1 MTISSRCSST
11 MFKVSLVTL
20 SVAAASSAYSAGF
33 SLGDQS
39 ATASGSALSTAAA
52 SSEDISFSYWNPA
65 LFLNAKKNTFYISGA
80 YIIPKMDVSNIE
92 ATDATPNTA
101 TAPLGGPKDI
111 SGSSTNTD
119 SVDNTIVPSLYYA
132 MPLSDDTVA
141 GFSINAPFGLSGD
154 YGDDWAGR
162 FHATETALQDIALS
176 FSLAHRVNDWFS
188 AGASVQVHKAEVT
201 LASAVGTTT
210 TTGIGGEGLGKI
222 EADDI
227 GYGYSLGVLFTPV
240 KGTRIGVGY
249 RSKVDFDF
257 EGDVKYS
264 NVSTTLATVGSLS
277 DADVSDSLTFPD
289 ILTISLEQALTPKL
303 KLGLSVIR
311 TGWSSLDDGLNID
324 FDSDQKNSKLTF
336 GFEDQWMYS
345 AGLTYDYSKKLTL
358 RTGIARDNSPV
369 TDEYRSART
378 PDGDR
383 TWYSMGGTYHFSETS
398 SATFAYTYVDI
409 EDVSVDRTDLDED
422 SARGTYSADYSSSA
436 SVISLAYNMS
446 F

>member
-1 MTISSRCSST
+1 

-65 LFLNAKKNTFYISGA
+65 LFLNAKKNTFYVSGA
-80 YIIPKMDVSNIE
+80 YIMPKMDVSNIE
-92 ATDATPNTA
+92 AKDAA
-101 TAPLGGPKDI
+101 GQSI

-119 SVDNTIVPSLYYA
+119 SVDNAIVPSLYYA

-162 FHATETALQDIALS
+162 FHATETGLQDIALS

-201 LASAVGTTT
+201 LESAVGTTVPSQ
-210 TTGIGGEGLGKI
+210 GGEGLGKI

-249 RSKVDFDF
+249 RSKIDFDF
-257 EGDVKYS
+257 EGDVKYTS
-264 NVSTTLATVGSLS
+264 DSPTFSGLVSAKSLV

-311 TGWSSLDDGLNID
+311 TGWSSMDDGLNID
-324 FDSDQKNSKLTF
+324 FDSDQDNSKLTF

-409 EDVSVDRTDLDED
+409 ENVSVDRDGTGED

>member
-1 MTISSRCSST
+1 
-11 MFKVSLVTL
+11 
-20 SVAAASSAYSAGF
+20 
-33 SLGDQS
+33 LGDQS

-65 LFLNAKKNTFYISGA
+65 LFLNAKKNTFYVSGA
-80 YIIPKMDVSNIE
+80 YIMPKMDVSNIE
-92 ATDATPNTA
+92 ANNASA
-101 TAPLGGPKDI
+101 AGGASI

-162 FHATETALQDIALS
+162 FHATETGLQDIALS
-176 FSLAHRVNDWFS
+176 FSLAHQVNDWFS

-201 LASAVGTTT
+201 LKSAVGISGTEG
-210 TTGIGGEGLGKI
+210 TGDI

-249 RSKVDFDF
+249 RSKIDFDF
-257 EGDVKYS
+257 EGDVKYK
-264 NVSTTLATVGSLS
+264 NITPVLALNPNLVN
-277 DADVSDSLTFPD
+277 ADVSDSLTFPD

-311 TGWSSLDDGLNID
+311 TGWSSMDDGLNID
-324 FDSDQKNSKLTF
+324 FDSNQSNSELTF

-422 SARGTYSADYSSSA
+422 SARGAYSADYSSSA

>member
-11 MFKVSLVTL
+11 MFKISLVTL

-65 LFLNAKKNTFYISGA
+65 LLLNAKTNTFYISGA

-92 ATDATPNTA
+92 ATNAQTGT
-101 TAPLGGPKDI
+101 DI
-111 SGSSTNTD
+111 DGSSTNTD

-141 GFSINAPFGLSGD
+141 GISINAPFGLSGD
-154 YGDDWAGR
+154 YGDDWAGK
-162 FHATETALQDIALS
+162 FHATETGLEDIALS

-201 LASAVGTTT
+201 LNSQVGFV
-210 TTGIGGEGLGKI
+210 GREGSGEI

-257 EGDVKYS
+257 EGDVKYKDVATLNPVLSS
-264 NVSTTLATVGSLS
+264 NFNYELLNT
-277 DADVSDSLTFPD
+277 DVSDSLTFPD
-289 ILTISLEQALTPKL
+289 VLTISLEQALTPKL

-311 TGWSSLDDGLNID
+311 TGWSSMDEGLNID
-324 FDSDQKNSKLTF
+324 FDSDQPNSKLSF

-383 TWYSMGGTYHFSETS
+383 TWYSVGGTYHFTEMS

-409 EDVSVDRTDLDED
+409 EDVSVDRTNLTED
-422 SARGTYSADYSSSA
+422 KARGTYKADYSSSA

>member
-65 LFLNAKKNTFYISGA
+65 LFLNAKKNTFYVSGA

-92 ATDATPNTA
+92 ATDARTKAN
-101 TAPLGGPKDI
+101 LG
-111 SGSSTNTD
+111 GSSTNTD

-162 FHATETALQDIALS
+162 FHATETGLQDIALS
-176 FSLAHRVNDWFS
+176 FSLAHQVNDWFS

-201 LASAVGTTT
+201 LKSQVGTTAG
-210 TTGIGGEGLGKI
+210 TGNEGTGEI

-257 EGDVKYS
+257 EGDVKYT
-264 NVSTTLATVGSLS
+264 NVSAATALGGKLS
-277 DADVSDSLTFPD
+277 NADVSDSLTFPD

-311 TGWSSLDDGLNID
+311 TGWSSMDDGLNID
-324 FDSDQKNSKLTF
+324 FDSDQDNSKLTF

-409 EDVSVDRTDLDED
+409 EDVSVDRTDLPED
-422 SARGTYSADYSSSA
+422 SQRGTYKADYSSSA

>member
-1 MTISSRCSST
+1 

-92 ATDATPNTA
+92 ATDATTSS
-101 TAPLGGPKDI
+101 I

-162 FHATETALQDIALS
+162 FHATETGLQDIALS
-176 FSLAHRVNDWFS
+176 FSIAHRVNDWFS

-201 LASAVGTTT
+201 LESAVGTTVSSQ
-210 TTGIGGEGLGKI
+210 GGEGVGKI

-249 RSKVDFDF
+249 RSKIDFDF
-257 EGDVKYS
+257 EGDVKYTS
-264 NVSTTLATVGSLS
+264 DSPTFSGLVSAKSLV

-311 TGWSSLDDGLNID
+311 TGWSSMDEGLNID
-324 FDSDQKNSKLTF
+324 FDSDQDNSKLTF

-409 EDVSVDRTDLDED
+409 EDVSVDRTDLTED
-422 SARGTYSADYSSSA
+422 SARGTYTADYSSSA

>member
-1 MTISSRCSST
+1 

-65 LFLNAKKNTFYISGA
+65 LFLNAKKNTFYVSGA
-80 YIIPKMDVSNIE
+80 YIMPKMDVSNIE
-92 ATDATPNTA
+92 ATDATPTA
-101 TAPLGGPKDI
+101 GGFPGPQDI
-111 SGSSTNTD
+111 SGSSTNAD
-119 SVDNTIVPSLYYA
+119 SVNNTIVPSLYYA

-154 YGDDWAGR
+154 YGDDWAGK
-162 FHATETALQDIALS
+162 FHATETGLQDIALS

-201 LASAVGTTT
+201 LNSQVGFTA
-210 TTGIGGEGLGKI
+210 GAGAYEGSGEI

-227 GYGYSLGVLFTPV
+227 GYGYSLGVLFTPL
-240 KGTRIGVGY
+240 KGTRVGVGY
-249 RSKVDFDF
+249 RSKIDFDF
-257 EGDVKYS
+257 EGDVKYKDVAS
-264 NVSTTLATVGSLS
+264 LNQVLQANNYTLVNTG
-277 DADVSDSLTFPD
+277 VSDSLTFPD
-289 ILTISLEQALTPKL
+289 VLTISLEQALTPKL

-311 TGWSSLDDGLNID
+311 TGWSSMDDGLNID
-324 FDSDQKNSKLTF
+324 FDSNQPNSKLTF